1 MYGAPLQAIALTRAY
16 FSFSKSAVLTRRF
29 PYGMIFSAY
38 VIPVLT
44 RTAIQ
49 QKGGFFHASFFP
61 LRQFCSDGA
70 FEHLAEHVRFSH
82 RRHPC
87 RAPFLA
93 RLVALV
99 GCAGCRTVASLDHPA
114 NAVFHLDQP
123 MRQHAKQTAE
133 KQKPLFSRLSAGS
146 SGGAARV
153 FCLRLEARAR
163 SKALPLLSGMW
174 AEAPGRLLNAPQI
187 REFRGDLI

>member
-16 FSFSKSAVLTRRF
+16 FPFFEKCRIDKAFSVW
-29 PYGMIFSAY
+29 YDIFS
-38 VIPVLT
+38 VCHTGFDTHRDPT
-44 RTAIQ
+44 KR
-49 QKGGFFHASFFP
+49 GFFHASFFP

-82 RRHPC
+82 CRHPC

-133 KQKPLFSRLSAGS
+133 KQKPLLSRLSAGS